1 MTEFHIVSTDR
12 EFGSSRLLRNDTILN
27 SDLGSEES
35 TDSSFLL
42 KMEAVGSS
50 EMLINNSM
58 EQGHSWKANSY
69 SASQEVSRL
78 LWNPKVHHRVH
89 KSPPIPMPCVTFGN
103 KLDFYGA

>member
-1 MTEFHIVSTDR
+1 LLLSQCLFLLLFISLSTQSGKFWIHPRMTEFHIVSTDR

-58 EQGHSWKANSY
+58 EQGHS
-69 SASQEVSRL
+69 
-78 LWNPKVHHRVH
+78 
-89 KSPPIPMPCVTFGN
+89 
-103 KLDFYGA
+103 